1 MYVISKLAIS
11 FATRFI
17 GSTRFIGFAF
27 PPKKVAV
34 LADIVDNAGG
44 PHTGNEMLQF
54 TIWSTSMKDRALNL
68 CAAFQSPWSFGDG
81 EIPGQ
86 IGQLLSHRST
96 AGPLVPKEA
105 PIRFKTHPWFE
116 AIRCYLNGTVGRD
129 GR

>member
-1 MYVISKLAIS
+1 MAIS

-17 GSTRFIGFAF
+17 GFASF

-34 LADIVDNAGG
+34 LADIVDNTSG
-44 PHTGNEMLQF
+44 PHAGNEMLQL
-54 TIWSTSMKDRALNL
+54 TILPTTLEDRSLNL
-68 CAAFQSPWSFGDG
+68 CAIFQSPRPFGDG

-96 AGPLVPKEA
+96 AGSSVPQKA

-116 AIRCYLNGTVGRD
+116 ATPFNRHGAMRRD